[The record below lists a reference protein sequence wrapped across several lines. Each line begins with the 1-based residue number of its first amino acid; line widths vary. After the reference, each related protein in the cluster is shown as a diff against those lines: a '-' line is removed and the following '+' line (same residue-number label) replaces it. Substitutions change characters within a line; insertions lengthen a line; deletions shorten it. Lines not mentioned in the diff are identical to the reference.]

1 MKTDELQLPTVVWQ
15 KWRLSAPQTHLWL
28 IKVWFFASIFVVK
41 IATIAKRQTVSYNA
55 QKNSQLFIKLIRL

>member
-1 MKTDELQLPTVVWQ
+1 MKTDELQLPTGVWQ

-41 IATIAKRQTVSYNA
+41 IATIAKRQTVMSKFKKC
-55 QKNSQLFIKLIRL
+55 QTLK

>member
-1 MKTDELQLPTVVWQ
+1 MKTDELQLPTGVWQ

-41 IATIAKRQTVSYNA
+41 IATIAKRQTVGCNA
-55 QKNSQLFIKLIRL
+55 TTNHKLYIFN